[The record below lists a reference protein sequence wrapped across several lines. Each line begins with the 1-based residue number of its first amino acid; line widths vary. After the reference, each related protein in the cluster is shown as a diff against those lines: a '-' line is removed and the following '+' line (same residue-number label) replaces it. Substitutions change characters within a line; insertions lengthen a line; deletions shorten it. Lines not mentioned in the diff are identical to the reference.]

1 MYQSSL
7 GYKCNQRP
15 SHGDSRPTAGR
26 DSDLAVAWRAGRL
39 AWAVTVAAAPAPDT
53 VTVTVTSHRDG
64 DSDSEDSQAGSESLV
79 TAAAAPGA

>member
-53 VTVTVTSHRDG
+53 VTVTVTSHG
-64 DSDSEDSQAGSESLV
+64 DSDLEDSQAGSESLV
-79 TAAAAPGA
+79 TAAAAPAA